1 MKLVYLLYI
10 ISGSFKKLNETKLIQ
25 RIEDRSQIKS
35 RIRVKLIMIEAI
47 KSRIGGKLNKR
58 FGAKSIKDEAKLDQ
72 KIRTKLNKEN

>member
-1 MKLVYLLYI
+1 MKLAYLLYI

-47 KSRIGGKLNKR
+47 KSRIGGKLNKG
-58 FGAKSIKDEAKLDQ
+58 FGAKLD
-72 KIRTKLNKEN
+72 